1 MPMTRVESLSPTQAG
16 TVPVYKVSIILLSP
30 FRLLSH
36 LLGHFF
42 SLIGF
47 SSISLIILHY
57 SPPSILP
64 SFILFPKMKAV
75 LDDLI
80 KAAMPDSLRD
90 KCEINSDLVYRKL
103 KDDRAYKRIMRT
115 WERYDGY
122 GAESYRGESAKL

>member
-42 SLIGF
+42 SLICF

-64 SFILFPKMKAV
+64 SFLLFPKMKAV

-103 KDDRAYKRIMRT
+103 KDDRAYKQIMRT